1 MTRAEDLRVEAE
13 RLRQRA
19 EVLVRVAEVIE
30 TVYTACDTG
39 RCPSGP
45 CLDCPAHVGEGQPG
59 ICLFVRLRGVVDAY
73 LSKTNE
79 QRKRPDPII
88 EVD

>member
-1 MTRAEDLRVEAE
+1 MTRADELLAEAE

-19 EVLVRVAEVIE
+19 DVLVRVAEVIE
-30 TVYTACDTG
+30 SVHAACDTC
-39 RCPSGP
+39 RCPNGP

-73 LSKTNE
+73 LSKTDK
-79 QRKRPDPII
+79 QQRPDPII

>member
-1 MTRAEDLRVEAE
+1 
-13 RLRQRA
+13 
-19 EVLVRVAEVIE
+19 VRVAEVIE

-39 RCPSGP
+39 RCPRGP

-59 ICLFVRLRGVVDAY
+59 ICLFVRLQGVVDAY
-73 LSKTNE
+73 LSKTDK

-88 EVD
+88 VAEERIR